1 MSSES
6 RFGAGI
12 AWKPSILIFLNFKLF
27 IYENFKVYARFFRE
41 RGEALLR
48 YSFSQLV
55 LATAITISQLVLA
68 TAVLI
73 TLLTGEISLSY
84 STLCLSILCFEN
96 FEVSKQS
103 QRSFEVE
110 PAKRSPS
117 AQLSVLFKLFCAV
130 RDLYFAP

>member
-27 IYENFKVYARFFRE
+27 IYENSKVYARFFRE

-68 TAVLI
+68 TAVLYNV
-73 TLLTGEISLSY
+73 TDRR
-84 STLCLSILCFEN
+84 N
-96 FEVSKQS
+96 
-103 QRSFEVE
+103 
-110 PAKRSPS
+110 
-117 AQLSVLFKLFCAV
+117 
-130 RDLYFAP
+130 